1 MRNTTSLWAKKCNTT
16 DVMLEYLIGVDCVVN
31 LILYLKQAG
40 SGNKRHVLEIEN
52 EGCL

>member
-1 MRNTTSLWAKKCNTT
+1 MLETTSLWAKNRNST
-16 DVMLEYLIGVDCVVN
+16 DVMLEYLIEADCVVN
-31 LILYLKQAG
+31 LILYLNHAG